1 MDSSSSTRFPAPST
15 TTSPSDILQNEIAE
29 HVCQFLNLGDI
40 GRLMQVDSA
49 RYKSIRERI
58 TDIGIQAIDRDL
70 YKGNIKDAFQRIH
83 ELTSWLGGCHF
94 VGPEENEMR
103 VWPSLLQR
111 IPDARFEPKQQSQLL
126 RNLMIS
132 AWQRI
137 DTNDFPSD
145 ALTDVL
151 LDIFVQAE
159 KANGQL
165 AKEFSLKFGDLKSG
179 TFTEIH
185 VEKMIEYASIEA
197 SGQLPPLF
205 DCFSSRFAGVA
216 ILRMKV
222 NFLSTSLP
230 DRLRAYQRNL
240 TEIEKSHPLLPRE
253 TLEQLV
259 WNVFEIFMT
268 FDTHTQSAL
277 TENTDKILTATSISS
292 HDFRARV
299 LLKILE
305 RGPDAVD
312 SLENFSIIDQ
322 AIDALEGEE
331 NSSCSLM

>member
-1 MDSSSSTRFPAPST
+1 MDSSSSTRFPAPSAA
-15 TTSPSDILQNEIAE
+15 TSPSDILKNEIAE

-111 IPDARFEPKQQSQLL
+111 IPDARFEPNQQSQLL

-137 DTNDFPSD
+137 DTKDFPSD

-151 LDIFVQAE
+151 LDVFVQAE
-159 KANGQL
+159 QAIGHL
-165 AKEFSLKFGDLKSG
+165 GEEFSLKFDDLKSG
-179 TFTEIH
+179 AYTEIH
-185 VEKMIEYASIEA
+185 IEKMIEYASIAA
-197 SGQLPPLF
+197 SGQVPPPF
-205 DCFSSRFAGVA
+205 DFFASRCAGIA
-216 ILRMKV
+216 MLRMKL

-230 DRLRAYQRNL
+230 DRIKAYDRNL
-240 TEIEKSHPLLPRE
+240 IELGKSHPLLPRE
-253 TLEQLV
+253 TVVQLV

-277 TENTDKILTATSISS
+277 TESTDKILTATSISF
-292 HDFRARV
+292 HDLRARV